1 MREEWTVS
9 ISSEN
14 AYILNSLEGLFATS
28 PDFSIVNI
36 TNSGDVLMKC
46 LLLRQPNIII
56 ADFSVNTIDRNLT
69 GFTNLTILR
78 KKYPDISVVIL
89 TSLKNA
95 GIIKMLLDHGAMAV
109 VSKNDPVKEAE
120 KACSV
125 ITSQKKVYLSPGI
138 QSVLNT
144 SDSNPKS
151 TMLTAKELEVVRL
164 FASGYT
170 LSQIADRQNRTISTV
185 STQKWSAMRRLG
197 ITTNSELIRY
207 AFSQGI
213 IV

>member
-1 MREEWTVS
+1 MKDKWTIS

-14 AYILNSLEGLFATS
+14 AYILDSLEKT
-28 PDFSIVNI
+28 FSAAAEFQVVNV

-46 LLLRQPNIII
+46 LQLRQPDIII
-56 ADFSVNTIDRNLT
+56 ADFSVNTVDRNLT

-78 KKYPDISVVIL
+78 KKYPDIKVIVL

-95 GIIKMLLDHGAMAV
+95 GIFKMLLEHGAMAV
-109 VSKNDPVKEAE
+109 ISKNDPVKETE
-120 KACSV
+120 KACFTV
-125 ITSQKKVYLSPGI
+125 MEQKKIYLSPGI
-138 QSVLNT
+138 QTILDN
-144 SDSNPKS
+144 SDNSPKS
-151 TMLTAKELEVVRL
+151 SMLTAKELEVVRL